1 MPGMYKDVTCAET
14 NPPAGRE
21 HMGRAMP
28 LMRTLLSSMFCVRSG
43 YGHTGFISPRGS
55 GLLFTVEK
63 CETQEAKPTG
73 LIKAIVLNS

>member
-1 MPGMYKDVTCAET
+1 MPGMYKDVTCAEA

-21 HMGRAMP
+21 HTGRAMP
-28 LMRTLLSSMFCVRSG
+28 LMRTLLSSIFCVKSG
-43 YGHTGFISPRGS
+43 YDHTCFISPRGS

-73 LIKAIVLNS
+73 LSD